1 MIDVTGLTINEI
13 LSMDTRNYN
22 TKDLRKIANR
32 LVSATNKRIR
42 RLKKANKKMDYTI
55 PSLKHLKE
63 KNRSRQFSI
72 KHAKFKGKK
81 AEQKERGFLLKKISK
96 MQEFNKLKTSTI
108 KGARSVEKEITTRLG
123 KGYTDL
129 NKVDKNKF
137 WELYEKVVEER
148 PEIVGSKNKSKEIQ
162 KETLK
167 IYQTSLTEEEKKV
180 KLKEFLDTKY
190 KEMYEEEI
198 DEDFDLDIGF
208 EDDLPF

>member
-1 MIDVTGLTINEI
+1 MIDVTGLTINDI
-13 LSMDTRNYN
+13 LSMDTRKYN

-42 RLKKANKKMDYTI
+42 RLKKAKKKMDYTI

-108 KGARSVEKEITTRLG
+108 RGAKSVEREITTRLG

-129 NKVDKNKF
+129 NKGDKNKF

-148 PEIVGSKNKSKEIQ
+148 PEIVGSKNKSKELQ
-162 KETLK
+162 KESLK
-167 IYQTSLTEEEKKV
+167 LYQTSLTEEEMKA

>member
-1 MIDVTGLTINEI
+1 MIDVTGLTINDI
-13 LSMDTRNYN
+13 LSMDTRIYN

-42 RLKKANKKMDYTI
+42 RLKKAKKKMDYTI
-55 PSLKHLKE
+55 PALKHLKE
-63 KNRSRQFSI
+63 KNRSRQFTI

-108 KGARSVEKEITTRLG
+108 RGARSVEREITTRLG

-129 NKVDKNKF
+129 NKGDKNKF

-148 PEIVGSKNKSKEIQ
+148 PEIVGSKNKSKELQ

-167 IYQTSLTEEEKKV
+167 LYQTSLTEEEKKA

-208 EDDLPF
+208 EDELPF